1 MCDWMRLAASSAVPS
16 PLSGGACSSWRMPMT
31 FSSRQ
36 PSLRRTVFTGGAALS
51 VKIPFAGLI
60 SGRVFVIVQADNKTI
75 ESGIVRA
82 GRVPQ
87 AERGANPHEWVTVK
101 PSLRRDQSD
110 TLSAVLCLRHHRSQR
125 RFIRFCPC
133 GQIRRARLFVL
144 YRTVKGAAIWSSRMS
159 LG

>member
-1 MCDWMRLAASSAVPS
+1 
-16 PLSGGACSSWRMPMT
+16 MT

-51 VKIPFAGLI
+51 VKIPLAGLI

-87 AERGANPHEWVTVK
+87 AERGAKPHEWVTVK
-101 PSLRRDQSD
+101 PSGMEGSVRYAECCPVLAPSPQPNRMGVY
-110 TLSAVLCLRHHRSQR
+110 TPLSVRPNR
-125 RFIRFCPC
+125 
-133 GQIRRARLFVL
+133 GARLFVL

>member
-1 MCDWMRLAASSAVPS
+1 
-16 PLSGGACSSWRMPMT
+16 MT

-51 VKIPFAGLI
+51 VKIPLAGLI
-60 SGRVFVIVQADNKTI
+60 SGRVFVIVQPDNKTI

-110 TLSAVLCLRHHRSQR
+110 TLSAVLCLRHHRSQT
-125 RFIRFCPC
+125 
-133 GQIRRARLFVL
+133 A
-144 YRTVKGAAIWSSRMS
+144 
-159 LG
+159 

>member
-1 MCDWMRLAASSAVPS
+1 
-16 PLSGGACSSWRMPMT
+16 MT

-60 SGRVFVIVQADNKTI
+60 SGRAFVIVQPDNKTI
-75 ESGIVRA
+75 GSGIVRA

-110 TLSAVLCLRHHRSQR
+110 TLSAVLCLRHHRSQT
-125 RFIRFCPC
+125 
-133 GQIRRARLFVL
+133 A
-144 YRTVKGAAIWSSRMS
+144 
-159 LG
+159 